1 MPVGSQVLARHRK
14 VSWSVSS
21 CTHCEHNIPDL
32 IDCDLSI
39 HDTIKVCVCVCVCV
53 RPCARANQWRTTKVL
68 KKYAEGNKLSTCGCQ
83 QCVSYA

>member
-39 HDTIKVCVCVCVCV
+39 HDTIKVCVCVCVCPPV
-53 RPCARANQWRTTKVL
+53 RASKSMAHYQGAQKICR
-68 KKYAEGNKLSTCGCQ
+68 GQ
-83 QCVSYA
+83 QT